1 MWYLSYDLDNYIKTS
16 LKSDLLNINEY
27 YNGKN
32 GKFWVAIDD
41 NDVVVG
47 HIALDASLLEKNGSV
62 ELRRCSVDSNYRK
75 HGIGKLLVE
84 HFIDKAKNEY
94 KAKHIFLTT
103 VNKQRPAIRLYEKCG
118 FKITDYN
125 IERIFFGINI
135 LKLEKFLN

>member
-1 MWYLSYDLDNYIKTS
+1 MNLSHDLDEFIKDS
-16 LKSDLLNINEY
+16 LNDDLLNINEY

-32 GKFWVAIDD
+32 GKFWVAIDE
-41 NDVVVG
+41 NNVVVG

-84 HFIDKAKNEY
+84 HFIDRAKNEY

-103 VNKQRPAIRLYEKCG
+103 TNMQHPAIRLYEKCG
-118 FKITDYN
+118 FKITN
-125 IERIFFGINI
+125 HKFRRLFAKSCVI
-135 LKLEKFLN
+135 KMEKFLS

>member
-1 MWYLSYDLDNYIKTS
+1 MIINRYIKDS
-16 LKSDLLNINEY
+16 LNDDLLNINEY

-32 GKFWVAIDD
+32 GKFWVAFDE
-41 NDVVVG
+41 NNVVVG

-94 KAKHIFLTT
+94 NAKHIFLLT

-118 FKITDYN
+118 FKITNYN

>member
-1 MWYLSYDLDNYIKTS
+1 MNLSHDLDGFIKDS
-16 LKSDLLNINEY
+16 LNDDLLDINEY

-47 HIALDASLLEKNGSV
+47 HIALDASFLEKNGSV

-103 VNKQRPAIRLYEKCG
+103 TNMQHPAIRLYEK
-118 FKITDYN
+118 FDFRITNYN
-125 IERIFFGINI
+125 IEHFFLKINV
-135 LKLEKFLN
+135 LKMEKNNL

>member
-1 MWYLSYDLDNYIKTS
+1 M
-16 LKSDLLNINEY
+16 LNINEY

-32 GKFWVAIDD
+32 GKFWVAI
-41 NDVVVG
+41 NENNAVVG

-62 ELRRCSVDSNYRK
+62 ELRRCSVDANYRK

-103 VNKQRPAIRLYEKCG
+103 TNMQHPAIRLYEKFG
-118 FKITDYN
+118 FRITNYN
-125 IERIFFGINI
+125 IEHFFLKINV
-135 LKLEKFLN
+135 LKMEKNNL